1 MAESKH
7 SGGIAGANRR
17 LTLKLLGVAV
27 FMFGFG
33 FALVP
38 LYNAFCEITG
48 LNGKTG
54 RIDETETLAVGVVDK
69 DRWVT
74 VEFITNVNSNLPW
87 KFWADRQ
94 KIRIHPGEVNEAV
107 FYSRNLTQ
115 QNMVGQAIPSVAP
128 GKAAKYFNK
137 TECFCFTQQQVAA
150 GETKEMPVRF
160 VVDANLP
167 KGVKTIS
174 LAYTFFPVSPDKR
187 VDTGQP
193 LDGGKVSGVLK

>member
-1 MAESKH
+1 MAEPTRPTGTVRVH
-7 SGGIAGANRR
+7 RR
-17 LTLKLLGVAV
+17 LTLKLLGVV
-27 FMFGFG
+27 VLMFGFG

-54 RIDETETLAVGVVDK
+54 RIDETLAVGVVDK

-74 VEFITNVNSNLPW
+74 VEFLTNVNSALPW
-87 KFWADRQ
+87 EFWADRQ
-94 KIRIHPGEVNEAV
+94 KMRVRPGEVNEAL

-115 QNMVGQAIPSVAP
+115 RSIVGQAVPSVAP

-137 TECFCFTQQQVAA
+137 TECFCFTQQLVAA

-160 VVDANLP
+160 IVDANLP
-167 KGVKTIS
+167 RDVKTIS
-174 LAYTFFPVSPDKR
+174 LAYTFFPSPTDK
-187 VDTGQP
+187 QP
-193 LDGGKVSGVLK
+193 ADGIPPLGGGHKVSGVLK

>member
-1 MAESKH
+1 MRPGAT
-7 SGGIAGANRR
+7 AGANRR

-38 LYNAFCEITG
+38 IYNAFCEITG
-48 LNGKTG
+48 INGKTG
-54 RIDETETLAVGVVDK
+54 RIDGNGTLAVGVVDQ

-87 KFWADRQ
+87 KFWSEQQ
-94 KIRIHPGEVNEAV
+94 KIRVHPGEVNEAL

-115 QNMVGQAIPSVAP
+115 RSIVGQAIPSVAP

-167 KGVKTIS
+167 KDVKTIS
-174 LAYTFFPVSPDKR
+174 LAYTFFPVPQDKLADPDR
-187 VDTGQP
+187 QM
-193 LDGGKVSGVLK
+193 DGAKVSGVPK